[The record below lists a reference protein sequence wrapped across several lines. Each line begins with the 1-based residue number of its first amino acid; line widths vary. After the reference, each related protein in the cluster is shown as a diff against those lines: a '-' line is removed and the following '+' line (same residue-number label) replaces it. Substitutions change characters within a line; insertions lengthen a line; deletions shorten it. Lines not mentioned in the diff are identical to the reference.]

1 MSETRA
7 RSSRHRNKEVQIAK
21 LDCMEDNEQIMAAN
35 EVWIKEE
42 PMSEGSSCGK
52 EMKERGGVEKEIPC
66 EVGKKSSIK
75 KNKFQGLFIPSGGEP
90 FVVMCA
96 KRMKPIMN
104 KKEGNQTITY
114 DVYVGNVP
122 KNINEIDLKHLFSK
136 YGEVK
141 QVLCRWKEDYFG
153 YGIIKFS
160 YKKDAD
166 RILREVQEVT
176 LNGHTMPVK
185 TARRSEHSTQNGS
198 SNFEN
203 KPNVYSDM
211 NKNQICSGSNF
222 SNTEK
227 YVADYRHSFKPK
239 VVYLHSKVY
248 AALFSEDNS
257 WYRCSVVKISL
268 PNKPGMCCVRY
279 IDFGNRE
286 EISYQNIIEI
296 PESLQKVPPMASK
309 FILSNLVCDTK
320 ATNKRSC
327 LHQLVNKRMT
337 LSARLSHNME
347 YHVFWCSCNGK
358 DVISDIISKGFAKP
372 VRLESCNQEL
382 NTKSRAYACGS
393 ENRASSNYNSCASSL
408 YIPKAL
414 EPPVNG
420 AANNNKK
427 TQKNQCKSKEGSP
440 RSEEVYCNG
449 IAEEVRKDNEF
460 HPKMIIKRGS
470 ELGDIVRKSS
480 LEASPKE
487 KNSSQPSAYML
498 DSVHPN
504 LKFINNIRSLV
515 SQSSDDS
522 IISSAVELLKN
533 EITTIVHSEVSIKS
547 VISASQ
553 KYWESVENLKRF
565 VNEKRREICTNM
577 GLPSSFEERL
587 TCLKSARDSFRVD
600 LFNKLEDY
608 LGSCDI
614 KEERWNLVSKTRAK
628 TDQAHQQFD
637 DILST
642 IKKEFHLNTLEEN
655 EVSNFNSNVYNIGK
669 TTSFDDQ
676 LKKALTIFGNAL
688 EEEIQTLTVNKD
700 SGNYSVIQ
708 CLLDILDVHKEK
720 IDSLCDHYEN
730 YYAVYNDLNKLP
742 DIKKT
747 LDELKGTSKEVHTLT
762 EELCHKE
769 DSYGNDAQQEMLAL
783 RQQIHRPLLKEDLLI
798 GVLAKAAESH
808 FPELFI
814 EVPELNLQNYLENK
828 LLLKNWR
835 PDYFLNFGAGQRGEF
850 SYESY
855 INDEPITIKEYSFEN
870 VEECNAFIRKAVQW
884 NEVRS
889 DHIVK
894 IKALFFKNENTICAI
909 LPPITSTLLK
919 NVPPTSPCDGEKAC
933 RILRQVLI
941 GLKDI
946 HSAGFV
952 HHAVH
957 PTTIVIENE
966 KALIDFC
973 FDSKYVDERVNFKGI
988 NFLPPEIKAAHESA
1002 DMYGFGCLVLWVLF
1016 PNLSFTLT
1024 EDGVP
1029 NITAFKSIIQ
1039 ELILPKDYSFLS
1051 SLIDANPER
1060 RPSSCTLLS
1069 KGTDNG
1075 LEFVNEQLDTYLANS
1090 GIFHEKTIPYN
1101 SESNGKAERARS
1113 LLYESELPLKFW
1125 AEAINVAP
1133 SVLM

>member
-1 MSETRA
+1 
-7 RSSRHRNKEVQIAK
+7 
-21 LDCMEDNEQIMAAN
+21 
-35 EVWIKEE
+35 
-42 PMSEGSSCGK
+42 
-52 EMKERGGVEKEIPC
+52 
-66 EVGKKSSIK
+66 
-75 KNKFQGLFIPSGGEP
+75 
-90 FVVMCA
+90 
-96 KRMKPIMN
+96 MKPIMN

-222 SNTEK
+222 SNTDYGHFQYPAPSPVNEQVIRPQISQSVKLDVLCSSVEDPVTFYGYPVNRSEDLMMITSSLNSLNFSHKPLEK
-227 YVADYRHSFKPK
+227 KPSLK
-239 VVYLHSKVY
+239 KVY

-309 FILSNLVCDTK
+309 FILSHLVCDTK

-608 LGSCDI
+608 LGSCDSTI
-614 KEERWNLVSKTRAK
+614 FQRKEKIQKIITDLESNSNAWMNVQLPKKPETIDELIVEYNKVKEERWNLVSKTRAK

-742 DIKKT
+742 DIKNT

-1069 KGTDNG
+1069 KGF
-1075 LEFVNEQLDTYLANS
+1075 LSKYEAYC
-1090 GIFHEKTIPYN
+1090 
-1101 SESNGKAERARS
+1101 RS
-1113 LLYESELPLKFW
+1113 RCDAQKSASL
-1125 AEAINVAP
+1125 
-1133 SVLM
+1133 

>member
-1 MSETRA
+1 
-7 RSSRHRNKEVQIAK
+7 
-21 LDCMEDNEQIMAAN
+21 
-35 EVWIKEE
+35 
-42 PMSEGSSCGK
+42 
-52 EMKERGGVEKEIPC
+52 
-66 EVGKKSSIK
+66 
-75 KNKFQGLFIPSGGEP
+75 
-90 FVVMCA
+90 
-96 KRMKPIMN
+96 
-104 KKEGNQTITY
+104 
-114 DVYVGNVP
+114 
-122 KNINEIDLKHLFSK
+122 
-136 YGEVK
+136 
-141 QVLCRWKEDYFG
+141 
-153 YGIIKFS
+153 
-160 YKKDAD
+160 
-166 RILREVQEVT
+166 
-176 LNGHTMPVK
+176 MPVK

-222 SNTEK
+222 SNTDYGHFQYPAPSPVNEQVIRPQISQSVKLDVLCSSVEDPVTFYGYPVNRSEDLMMITSSLNSLNFSHKPLEK
-227 YVADYRHSFKPK
+227 KPSLK
-239 VVYLHSKVY
+239 KVY

-309 FILSNLVCDTK
+309 FILSHLVCDTK

-608 LGSCDI
+608 LGSCDSTI
-614 KEERWNLVSKTRAK
+614 FQRKEKIQKIITDLESNSNAWMNVQLPKKPETIDELIVEYNKVKEERWNLVSKTRAK

-742 DIKKT
+742 DIKNT

-1069 KGTDNG
+1069 KGF
-1075 LEFVNEQLDTYLANS
+1075 LSKYEAYC
-1090 GIFHEKTIPYN
+1090 
-1101 SESNGKAERARS
+1101 RS
-1113 LLYESELPLKFW
+1113 RCDAQKSASL
-1125 AEAINVAP
+1125 
-1133 SVLM
+1133 